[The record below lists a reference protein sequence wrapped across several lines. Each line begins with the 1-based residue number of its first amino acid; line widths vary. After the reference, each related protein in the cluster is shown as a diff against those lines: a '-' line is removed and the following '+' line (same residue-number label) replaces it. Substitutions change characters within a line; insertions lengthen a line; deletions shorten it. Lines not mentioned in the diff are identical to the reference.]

1 MKSSNT
7 IGNFL
12 GDVGSEIKKITWPTR
27 REAIKYTITVI
38 VISLVVSLILALFD
52 GAFTA
57 LLQKFVIK

>member
-12 GDVGSEIKKITWPTR
+12 GDVVSEIKKITWPTR